1 MKFSDFLKTLRRD
14 YHLSQLQMINKLA
27 LHNDLFSDLTVVTY
41 SRWERGVS
49 TPPLVKMLNI
59 AKVFNLDI
67 FEFLMTITFKPSQN
81 QISAFDNLLKYYDNI
96 NNHYRILNMKLNNE
110 TFHYFNSESE
120 MVPEEMLTQTKKRWD
135 VILKLMQKPDDV
147 YKVDCLESLR
157 KSGTIHISSCID
169 PETKEILAQGIYVL
183 QDIQEEKCLLENFEN
198 KDMTIDKLVHIDDT
212 SEKFLFI
219 PIVAFHSSPWLR
231 FNIYNLV
238 KTFTKTNGVKK
249 IYLLASQIKTFSKL
263 RYLGFDIE
271 RSIKSEI
278 KNKIGSSYVKSEVS
292 LHLISCD
299 FDTFICNHGLIN
311 LIKSYKDY

>member
-1 MKFSDFLKTLRRD
+1 MKFSDFLKTQRKE

-67 FEFLMTITFKPSQN
+67 FEFLTTITFKPSQN

-120 MVPEEMLTQTKKRWD
+120 MVPEEILTQTKKRWD

-198 KDMTIDKLVHIDDT
+198 KDMSIDKLVHVDNT

-278 KNKIGSSYVKSEVS
+278 KNKIGNSYVKSEVS

>member
-1 MKFSDFLKTLRRD
+1 M
-14 YHLSQLQMINKLA
+14 
-27 LHNDLFSDLTVVTY
+27 TY

-67 FEFLMTITFKPSQN
+67 FEFLTTITFKPSQN

-120 MVPEEMLTQTKKRWD
+120 MVPEEILTQTKKRWD

-198 KDMTIDKLVHIDDT
+198 KDMSIDKLVHVDNT

-278 KNKIGSSYVKSEVS
+278 KNKIGNSYVKSEVS